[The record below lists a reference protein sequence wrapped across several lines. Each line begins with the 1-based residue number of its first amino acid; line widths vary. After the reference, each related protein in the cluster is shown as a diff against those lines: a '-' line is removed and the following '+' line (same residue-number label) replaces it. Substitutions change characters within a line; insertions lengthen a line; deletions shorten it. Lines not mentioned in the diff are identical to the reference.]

1 MSCVATK
8 KAGSKTGESNSPGGT
23 FFKATE
29 NTNAEP
35 AVNSFFSAVQA
46 KKNSDSKNN
55 KFEKEAD
62 AVADKVVNKPAKE
75 HTCEGGCDDDDVTVQ
90 QKTNGSDVQAK
101 CAACEAEE
109 KGVQTKQNIEVGSGG
124 KKGKPVSAAQ
134 SFSQKLDEGIAG
146 GHALDNA
153 TAESMGGK
161 LNADVSNVKIHT
173 DEKAAEL
180 NNQINAQAFA
190 KDNHVF
196 FNKNKFNPQTT
207 EGKHLLAHELTHT
220 VQQGAVK
227 QNKPTNKGN
236 GENNKTAP
244 KPSTPAG
251 LQSKK
256 QNAAPK
262 QLAQKPIVDISK
274 DYETIDPAKQ
284 AALPGAADAIIKE
297 SNEKAKK
304 GGDPLQGMPGVDK
317 LKKGED
323 KSKTADKK
331 EVENDKGGKEK
342 EAVTKKI
349 LLSKLAAKQTGIK
362 SLAQS
367 ILFKED
373 EKLKKEP
380 AKQASKDSLKNKN
393 MAEGHANDFVK
404 ASVLKIQQVFT
415 AGNAVHPVIDL
426 TATAARINVRS
437 QMQQQ
442 LAKIKAEH
450 TKLKKQAKAKAGSA
464 FATINKNYTS
474 AVSQANAAATSAK
487 STLDS
492 SFKAEN
498 EKLENAYKT
507 QLPKLDGI
515 YTTAAD
521 KFKAAGIAA
530 GDYAVT
536 KADNY
541 ASTNYDPHVT
551 GIDDSLL
558 DGPLTS
564 DRYEARAKAARE
576 VGKQYRNAEKGL
588 VNAGI
593 EQADKLVTGPGK
605 GKDLQVINDNV
616 EKSRQALKQNYDAAT
631 KNVDTSLKQTLDQAK
646 KIKSG
651 LTQSTAKTLKA
662 TTTGLT
668 SQEKA
673 MLAQITAIGEGQLNN
688 IDKEAMQSSSSL
700 AQSTIDTIDL
710 LVKGIADFKKNI
722 TENNAPAA
730 HLLKAALTG
739 ATTGFGNATL
749 NINNSFRKAGMQ
761 ASMAIAKAAQLTV
774 QEMQQLTQTGIDQS
788 NEIYN
793 GLPPVMGSLISNA
806 ISTFKQLSKDFGEN
820 TNNALTASTKGF
832 AEISGGIDKFF
843 EAYYKSLTDGLDTSS
858 KEIEKA
864 FKESVDAADF
874 ISTIQTEAAKAAS
887 EVQPRWK
894 SVLKILLVIL
904 VVVIVALVV
913 GPAVIGFV
921 TAGAAA
927 LGAGAAAAT
936 IGAVVG
942 GAIVGAAA
950 GAVIQMGNNIIDG
963 KPLFEGV
970 AKAAIIGAVSGA
982 LGGAGGALGQFIT
995 KGAQG
1000 LAPALIRFGVDMA
1013 FDVGGNIAIEAYEA
1027 FKDGRAMNWGEIA
1040 KGAAISAGMSVGMGN
1055 INKLGKFGAKVEGI
1069 QGKSMAFGEGLG
1081 GKAGT
1086 KIKTSIGVD
1095 APAAPKVPQ
1104 IDAPEVKVD
1113 APAAPKPTEAP
1124 APKTTT
1130 DAPETKV
1137 DTEAPKTPKTDA
1149 EITAPKTGEPEVHG
1163 LKTEAE
1169 VKGKAAVDE
1178 PKAKVNDEPG
1188 PVKKTSETAE
1198 VEQKMQTDESTVS
1211 KTKSE
1216 DGHDL
1221 KMDEQG
1227 NICKCTTCELLD
1239 AKYKEELKKP
1249 ALKKELDDAR
1259 NMPEGPARDK
1269 AIRDIEAKLKKEAG
1283 IGPSNKRWD
1292 DKDMT
1297 FDEFKA
1303 DYKDRF
1309 PDTKLSADD
1318 VKLKEHFD
1326 DGMRLNLETGKLKTP
1341 IEDVKPISTRD
1352 DLPKPGTKEHADW
1365 ESHSYGD
1372 TDNLPCFTAGTKIKT
1387 SSGFI
1392 NIEDI
1397 RKGDMVLSFDF
1408 QTEQNVEA
1416 RVSEKFVN
1424 WTDFVV
1430 LINING
1436 EVVESTLSHPFWLPE
1451 RKIWIAASSLKT
1463 GMLLKGSN
1471 GESIIVNGIEIE
1483 EVVKNTYNF
1492 EVENLHTYFVGNNA
1506 VLVHNDDSVS
1516 KFLSTKEFNSYV
1528 YVIRDAETGKVIYVG
1543 QSIQEPN
1550 TRLTQHL
1557 GDPDSAVGQYLRKQ
1571 GINPDSAGFNFDEHL
1586 RMETPVKGKPLTPYE
1601 LTVQEQH
1608 FINKHGGIANL
1619 ENKINAITPEKYK
1632 QYKNLHN
1639 PCR

>member
-8 KAGSKTGESNSPGGT
+8 KAGSKTGESNSSGGT

-29 NTNAEP
+29 NTIAAPE
-35 AVNSFFSAVQA
+35 NSFFSAIQA
-46 KKNSDSKNN
+46 KKNSNPKDN

-62 AVADKVVNKPAKE
+62 AVADKIVNKPAKE

-109 KGVQTKQNIEVGSGG
+109 KGVQAKQNIELGSGS

-134 SFSQKLDEGIAG
+134 SFSQKLDEGAAG

-180 NNQINAQAFA
+180 SNQINAQAFA

-227 QNKPTNKGN
+227 QNKPKNKDK
-236 GENNKTAP
+236 EEKKKTAP
-244 KPSTPAG
+244 EPATPAG
-251 LQSKK
+251 LQSKM

-262 QLAQKPIVDISK
+262 QPAQKPIVDISK

-323 KSKTADKK
+323 KSKPADKK
-331 EVENDKGGKEK
+331 EVANDKGGKEK
-342 EAVTKKI
+342 EAVNKKI

-373 EKLKKEP
+373 EKIKKEP

-492 SFKAEN
+492 SFKAES

-588 VNAGI
+588 VNAGT
-593 EQADKLVTGPGK
+593 EQADKLVNGPGK
-605 GKDLQVINDNV
+605 GKDLQVINENV

-631 KNVDTSLKQTLDQAK
+631 KNIDTSLKQTLDQAK

-651 LTQSTAKTLKA
+651 LTQSAAKTLKA

-688 IDKEAMQSSSSL
+688 IDKEAMQSSSSM

-710 LVKGIADFKKNI
+710 LVKGINDFKKNI

-739 ATTGFGNATL
+739 ATAGFGNATL
-749 NINNSFRKAGMQ
+749 NINSSFRKAGIQ

-793 GLPPVMGSLISNA
+793 GLPPVMASLISNA

-820 TNNALTASTKGF
+820 TNNAVTASTKGF

-858 KEIEKA
+858 KDIEKA

-904 VVVIVALVV
+904 VVVLVALVI

-1000 LAPALIRFGVDMA
+1000 IAPALIRFGVDMA

-1055 INKLGKFGAKVEGI
+1055 INKLGKFGAGVDGI
-1069 QGKSMAFGEGLG
+1069 QSKSMKFGEGLG
-1081 GKAGT
+1081 GAAGT
-1086 KIKTSIGVD
+1086 KIKTSISVD
-1095 APAAPKVPQ
+1095 APAAPKVPN
-1104 IDAPEVKVD
+1104 IEAPEVKVD
-1113 APAAPKPTEAP
+1113 SPSAPK
-1124 APKTTT
+1124 TT

-1137 DTEAPKTPKTDA
+1137 DTEAPKTPKTEA
-1149 EITAPKTGEPEVHG
+1149 ETTAPKTDADLHPKVE
-1163 LKTEAE
+1163 TE
-1169 VKGKAAVDE
+1169 VKGKTDSPSTETPPKNAAQENPDAVH
-1178 PKAKVNDEPG
+1178 AQNDEG
-1188 PVKKTSETAE
+1188 VIG
-1198 VEQKMQTDESTVS
+1198 
-1211 KTKSE
+1211 KTKTD
-1216 DGHDL
+1216 DGHEL
-1221 KMDEQG
+1221 KVMENG
-1227 NICKCTTCELLD
+1227 AIAKCSTCEVLEL
-1239 AKYKEELKKP
+1239 KYHEELKQP
-1249 ALKKELDDAR
+1249 AFKDELDRVKAMPDGDAKVKAAADLEAKLR
-1259 NMPEGPARDK
+1259 DEAGLTSGAKKAREMGLPEAEDGYYWRANGDGEPIYAKKPSNETGKQRVPDPDNPGKFKDFDGK
-1269 AIRDIEAKLKKEAG
+1269 APREVDIEAKYEQDA
-1283 IGPSNKRWD
+1283 
-1292 DKDMT
+1292 T
-1297 FDEFKA
+1297 
-1303 DYKDRF
+1303 
-1309 PDTKLSADD
+1309 
-1318 VKLKEHFD
+1318 
-1326 DGMRLNLETGKLKTP
+1326 
-1341 IEDVKPISTRD
+1341 
-1352 DLPKPGTKEHADW
+1352 LPKPKDKIDKIDTAGMTSKEADALKAAHAKRAEELKARNENTTKGTDEYNDANKKVIDQSEQMGEHAADLAMK
-1365 ESHSYGD
+1365 EKFGLEPAYTGKGSRTLDKVYIDETTGQVKVVEAKGGSSDVGSKNVADGKRAEQGTREYLDKTLAEMKAKGGED
-1372 TDNLPCFTAGTKIKT
+1372 AKIADKIQTALDKGKLEYYKVSQKVDADGNLQPVEIKK
-1387 SSGFI
+1387 FD
-1392 NIEDI
+1392 IED
-1397 RKGDMVLSFDF
+1397 
-1408 QTEQNVEA
+1408 
-1416 RVSEKFVN
+1416 
-1424 WTDFVV
+1424 
-1430 LINING
+1430 
-1436 EVVESTLSHPFWLPE
+1436 
-1451 RKIWIAASSLKT
+1451 
-1463 GMLLKGSN
+1463 
-1471 GESIIVNGIEIE
+1471 
-1483 EVVKNTYNF
+1483 
-1492 EVENLHTYFVGNNA
+1492 
-1506 VLVHNDDSVS
+1506 
-1516 KFLSTKEFNSYV
+1516 
-1528 YVIRDAETGKVIYVG
+1528 
-1543 QSIQEPN
+1543 
-1550 TRLTQHL
+1550 
-1557 GDPDSAVGQYLRKQ
+1557 
-1571 GINPDSAGFNFDEHL
+1571 
-1586 RMETPVKGKPLTPYE
+1586 
-1601 LTVQEQH
+1601 
-1608 FINKHGGIANL
+1608 
-1619 ENKINAITPEKYK
+1619 
-1632 QYKNLHN
+1632 
-1639 PCR
+1639 